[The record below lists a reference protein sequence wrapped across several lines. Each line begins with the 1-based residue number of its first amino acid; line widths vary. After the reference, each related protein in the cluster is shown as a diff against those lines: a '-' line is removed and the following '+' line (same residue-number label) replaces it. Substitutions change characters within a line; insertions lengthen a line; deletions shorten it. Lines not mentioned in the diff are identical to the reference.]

1 MQEQTFLFMITRR
14 HLRTKVMQALYAQQL
29 DPTDNLKAGE
39 SWILKSSQ
47 DFYLLYITLL
57 DLFRELHACGYAL
70 FEKNTKKHLKKDEN
84 ETNPKFFSNKALL
97 ALCDNAALAAQ
108 VKKHKLTYWK
118 NHYEYVRLVWDEIT
132 ASAIYDKY
140 LKTENTSL
148 AQDQYFLVQL
158 FSTVI
163 APFDRLCEFM
173 EEVNISW
180 VDDAPLANT
189 IVRNSLK
196 RIAEPDAIINVLYK
210 DDEDRKFSL
219 ELFRKVVLNKPKLV
233 EEIKGRTPNW
243 DSDRIA
249 ELDFTLLLMA
259 MAELFYFP
267 SIPVNVTINEYL
279 EIAKE
284 YATPKS
290 SMFINGVLDN
300 VVKDMTK
307 QKRIRKN
314 VRGMQ

>member
-1 MQEQTFLFMITRR
+1 MITRR

-29 DPTDNLKAGE
+29 DPTDNLATGE

-57 DLFRELHACGYAL
+57 DLFRELHSCGYAL
-70 FEKNTKKHLKKDEN
+70 YEKNTKKHLQENKN

-97 ALCDNAALAAQ
+97 ALCNNEVLAAQ
-108 VKKHKLTYWK
+108 SKKYKLKYWK
-118 NHYEYVRLVWDEIT
+118 NHDEYVRLVWDEIT
-132 ASAIYDKY
+132 ASSLYNDY
-140 LKTENTSL
+140 LKTETTSL
-148 AQDQYFLVQL
+148 EDDQDFLVDL
-158 FSTVI
+158 FTKVI
-163 APFDRLCEFM
+163 VPFERLGEFM

-196 RIAEPDAIINVLYK
+196 RITEPNSIITVLYK
-210 DDEDRKFSL
+210 DEEDRKFSL
-219 ELFRKVVLNKPKLV
+219 ELFRKVALNKAELID
-233 EEIKGRTPNW
+233 EIKGRTPNW
-243 DSDRIA
+243 NSGRIA

-259 MAELFYFP
+259 LAELLYFP

-290 SMFINGVLDN
+290 SMFINGILDS

-307 QKRIRKN
+307 EKRIHKN
-314 VRGMQ
+314 IRGMQ